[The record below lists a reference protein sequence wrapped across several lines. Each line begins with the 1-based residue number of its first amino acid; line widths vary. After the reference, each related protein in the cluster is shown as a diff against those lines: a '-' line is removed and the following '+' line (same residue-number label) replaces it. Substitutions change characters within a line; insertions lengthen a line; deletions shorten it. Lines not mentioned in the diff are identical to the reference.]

1 MGCKETLGGYGHT
14 VRLHGLEISLM
25 PGVVDPGRH
34 EVEALLPEGG
44 AERVPTSKMNV
55 YNVKLNRNKRNKKTE
70 VQMEKI
76 GTLIIR
82 R

>member
-1 MGCKETLGGYGHT
+1 MGCKETLGGYGLT

-44 AERVPTSKMNV
+44 AERVPKGYYKGKCN
-55 YNVKLNRNKRNKKTE
+55 N
-70 VQMEKI
+70 I
-76 GTLIIR
+76 LIKEI
-82 R
+82 